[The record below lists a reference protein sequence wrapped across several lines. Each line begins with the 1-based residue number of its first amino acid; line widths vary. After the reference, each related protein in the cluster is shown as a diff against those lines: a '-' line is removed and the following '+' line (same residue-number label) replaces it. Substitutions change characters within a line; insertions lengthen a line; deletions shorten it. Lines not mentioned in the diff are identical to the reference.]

1 VEFVATAIP
10 EVILIKPQVFA
21 DPRGH
26 FFESWSQRKFAAA
39 GLDLKFLQDN
49 QNRSERHVLRG
60 LHYQLTKP
68 QGKLVR
74 VVTGSVFDVAVDL
87 RRSSPTFGLWAGAEL
102 TADNHHMLWVPPGFA
117 HGFMVLSE
125 SVHFLY
131 KCTQFYEPADERAIR
146 WNDADIGIRWPL
158 PAGTQPVISG
168 RDAAARLF
176 RDAEYYP

>member
-1 VEFVATAIP
+1 MEFVPTAIP
-10 EVILIKPQVFA
+10 EVILIKPKVFA
-21 DPRGH
+21 DTRGH
-26 FFESWSQRKFAAA
+26 FFESWTERKFAAA
-39 GLDLKFLQDN
+39 GLDLKFVQDN

-60 LHYQLTKP
+60 LHYQLTRP

-87 RRSSPTFGLWAGAEL
+87 RRSSSTFGRWAGAEL

-131 KCTQFYEPADERAIR
+131 KCTQFYEPEDERAIR
-146 WNDADIGIRWPL
+146 WDDADIGIRWPL
-158 PAGTQPVISG
+158 PVGTQPVISS